1 MMNFFFLINMI
12 MTVGP
17 GCAGRPGLGA
27 ERDLFTVH
35 YHGNFC
41 SRGIRLLLCG
51 VNTFSCL
58 TLNIAQA
65 GK

>member
-1 MMNFFFLINMI
+1 